1 MGTIPAGHNKVEFLS
16 PHRLTAACDGIPAM
30 MKFSFPSLSA
40 QEALH
45 VAIFIEERN
54 AEIYHHFAEM
64 FASFQDSD
72 SLEIAGVL
80 WDMAAEERHHG
91 TLLQE
96 RYTARYGLAA
106 CALTEANVI
115 ETIELPQLT
124 DQEIFDSS
132 TESATSQFRA
142 LKVALQAENQAR
154 DFYAELAKTAVDA
167 DLRALY
173 VELSSFEAAHVEF
186 LERRVANCMPRG

>member
-1 MGTIPAGHNKVEFLS
+1 
-16 PHRLTAACDGIPAM
+16 M
-30 MKFSFPSLSA
+30 MKFSFSNLSA

-80 WDMAAEERHHG
+80 WDMAAEERQHG
-91 TLLQE
+91 TMLQE

-115 ETIELPQLT
+115 ETIELPVLT
-124 DQEIFDSS
+124 DQDIFDSS
-132 TESATSQFRA
+132 TESATSHSRA

-154 DFYAELAKTAVDA
+154 DFYAELAKTATDA

-173 VELSSFEAAHVEF
+173 VELASFEAAHVEF
-186 LERRVANCMPRG
+186 LERRVANSTQRG

>member
-1 MGTIPAGHNKVEFLS
+1 MAL
-16 PHRLTAACDGIPAM
+16 
-30 MKFSFPSLSA
+30 MKFSFPDLSA

-72 SLEIAGVL
+72 SLEIASTL
-80 WDMAAEERHHG
+80 WDMATEERTHG
-91 TLLQE
+91 TMLQQ

-115 ETIELPQLT
+115 ETIELPKLT
-124 DQEIFDSS
+124 DQEIFDAS
-132 TESATSQFRA
+132 TESATSQIRA
-142 LKVALQAENQAR
+142 LNVALQAENQAR
-154 DFYAELAKTAVDA
+154 DFYAELAKSATDD

-186 LERRVANCMPRG
+186 LERRVASYSQRG

>member
-1 MGTIPAGHNKVEFLS
+1 
-16 PHRLTAACDGIPAM
+16 
-30 MKFSFPSLSA
+30 MKRTFQSLSA

-45 VAIFIEERN
+45 VAVFIEERN

-64 FASFQDSD
+64 FASFQDSA

-91 TLLQE
+91 TLLQD
-96 RYTARYGLAA
+96 RYTAQFGLAA
-106 CALTEANVI
+106 CALTEADI
-115 ETIELPQLT
+115 HETIELPQLS
-124 DQEIFDSS
+124 DQEIFDSP
-132 TESATSQFRA
+132 TESASESSTTHIRA

-154 DFYAELAKTAVDA
+154 DFYAELARTAENA
-167 DLRALY
+167 ELRALY

-186 LERRVANCMPRG
+186 LQRRVANSTPRG